1 MANNKTAEKGN
12 QPLLFVPTDFLD
24 PQSVVTKLQNDN
36 DPFSRHFVSR
46 FRPEVLKLVRD
57 HDTSKP
63 VKKQLINVLTE
74 EFIRIATGHLIYD
87 AKAFSQVNVNEDSRK
102 LLESK
107 PEGDL
112 LARLNTMLIED
123 AFPTELLRNYTKWPK
138 VPAERVQ
145 TGVRIEK
152 RLLKVLKGM
161 AEFEDKTLGELF
173 EEIFLHAL
181 DGVSTFDGP
190 VSREKV
196 KALKAI
202 YELDY
207 DAHAAG
213 RFVES

>member
-1 MANNKTAEKGN
+1 MANNKPGEKSN

-24 PQSVVTKLQNDN
+24 PASVVSKLQNDN
-36 DPFSRHFVSR
+36 DPLSRHFASR
-46 FRPEVLKLVRD
+46 FRPEILKLVRE

-63 VKKQLINVLTE
+63 VKKQLIKALTE
-74 EFIRIATGHLIYD
+74 EFIRIATGPLFYD
-87 AKAFSQVNVNEDSRK
+87 AKAFNQVEVNEDSRR

-138 VPAERVQ
+138 VRAERVQ

-161 AEFEDKTLGELF
+161 AEYEDMNLGELF

-181 DGVSTFDGP
+181 DGVSTFDSP
-190 VSREKV
+190 ASQEKV
-196 KALKAI
+196 KALKSI
-202 YELDY
+202 YEMDY

-213 RFVES
+213 RFVEA